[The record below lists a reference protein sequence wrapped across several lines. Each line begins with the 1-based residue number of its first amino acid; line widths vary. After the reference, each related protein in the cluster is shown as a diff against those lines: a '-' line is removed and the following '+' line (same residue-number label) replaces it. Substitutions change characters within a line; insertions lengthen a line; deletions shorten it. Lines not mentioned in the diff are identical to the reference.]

1 MKKLTVLVAAIAV
14 ALTTFAHGPRG
25 FHGHPG
31 GGPRPM
37 MHGGY
42 HHHHH
47 GGWWGRGG
55 RNFWPAFA
63 GGVVG
68 GMVSGGWCS
77 GGTVV
82 VAPPTTVVAAA
93 PTVYTTAPMPVGAS
107 VPITAPVVQT
117 TETYYPL
124 DTVVRPVE
132 AYQQVWVQARWVQQV
147 DPATGAITKTFI
159 PGHYE
164 KVRIQ

>member
-1 MKKLTVLVAAIAV
+1 MKKLMVLVAAIAV

-25 FHGHPG
+25 FHGYH

-37 MHGGY
+37 IHGGY

-47 GGWWGRGG
+47 GSWWGRGG

-68 GMVSGGWCS
+68 GIVSGGGWCS

-107 VPITAPVVQT
+107 VPITPPVVQ

-132 AYQQVWVQARWVQQV
+132 AYQQVWVQARWIQQV
-147 DPATGAITKTFI
+147 DPTTGAITKTFI

>member
-1 MKKLTVLVAAIAV
+1 MS
-14 ALTTFAHGPRG
+14 G
-25 FHGHPG
+25 
-31 GGPRPM
+31 
-37 MHGGY
+37 
-42 HHHHH
+42 
-47 GGWWGRGG
+47 
-55 RNFWPAFA
+55 
-63 GGVVG
+63 
-68 GMVSGGWCS
+68 GGWCS

-93 PTVYTTAPMPVGAS
+93 PTVYTTAQMPVGAS
-107 VPITAPVVQT
+107 VPITPPVVQ

-147 DPATGAITKTFI
+147 DPTTGAITKTFI